1 MSEVSSWTHD
11 VDEIDFVD
19 SDGNPVST
27 VRAAGGEE
35 VRFDPSVLEEAV
47 ARTVSELHLCAA
59 LTKAGHPCKNIVRT
73 DRCHVIGMQ
82 SR

>member
-11 VDEIDFVD
+11 IDEIDFVD

-47 ARTVSELHLCAA
+47 ARTVRTSVQEHCSDGSLPLA
-59 LTKAGHPCKNIVRT
+59 CKVV
-73 DRCHVIGMQ
+73 DGLIG
-82 SR
+82 